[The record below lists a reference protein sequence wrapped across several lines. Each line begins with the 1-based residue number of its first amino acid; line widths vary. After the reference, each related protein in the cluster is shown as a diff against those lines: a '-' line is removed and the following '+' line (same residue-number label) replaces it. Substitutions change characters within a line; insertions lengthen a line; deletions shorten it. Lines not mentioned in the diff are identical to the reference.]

1 MGRVMNNPRSPTQRR
16 PQMAGGVFI
25 ALGGVIGPFVGGGF
39 FGQPTM
45 GFLGGLAGGAL
56 LALLIWV
63 IDARK

>member
-1 MGRVMNNPRSPTQRR
+1 MGRAMTNPLPPTQRR

-25 ALGGVIGPFVGGGF
+25 ALGGMIGPFVGGGF
-39 FGQPTM
+39 FGQPTI
-45 GFLGGLAGGAL
+45 GFLGGLAVGAL

>member
-1 MGRVMNNPRSPTQRR
+1 
-16 PQMAGGVFI
+16 MAGGVFI

-56 LALLIWV
+56 VALLIWV